1 MGVHMSMGARRQGG
15 EPGVCRVI
23 RASGGRLCRGTAGGR
38 LADAARTGV
47 GEAPRGRG
55 ETGSPARRVPAL
67 ASVRRPAG
75 CNCRAA
81 TRSIRFLVGSC
92 GVFLERSPG
101 RKLWQPRHASPS
113 APAGNRSKM
122 ARKARLRNRME
133 RFPFPNPERETGWN
147 GLSGRAR
154 ASGRASIPKCFPKHP
169 GGSAASS
176 AQLRHPRASNVSQVA
191 RAEHGHS
198 PCAPRLPSGQPPG
211 SARTSFTLS
220 RERAPAAHAR
230 LTPSPARAPRSSAF
244 QGGRYRHTYW
254 TPTNPCRC
262 PPDVRKPPH
271 DIRCPAPL
279 PPPDGRSARSACRP
293 APPTLRSPDRSGA
306 PPGRRASPHPA
317 GGR

>member
-154 ASGRASIPKCFPKHP
+154 ASGPASIPKCFPKHP

-176 AQLRHPRASNVSQVA
+176 AQLRHPRASNVSQAA

-220 RERAPAAHAR
+220 RERAPAAHALPRPRPTR
-230 LTPSPARAPRSSAF
+230 LSDSRRPIPPHVLDSDKPLSLPARRPETPPR
-244 QGGRYRHTYW
+244 H
-254 TPTNPCRC
+254 
-262 PPDVRKPPH
+262 
-271 DIRCPAPL
+271 RCPAPL